1 MAKFMRAE
9 EAIAYS
15 DGPSTV
21 SSAIP
26 AFAKRGDIL
35 LVDECVNEAIR
46 TGVNLSRS
54 HVHVFRHNDVAH
66 LESIMKELEATD
78 RRKKRRKDEV
88 RRFIIVEGLYR
99 NKGTIAPL
107 PRIVQLK
114 NKYCYRLILDDSYA
128 FGVLGATGRGS
139 LEHFGLDRKE
149 AEILTLSMENS
160 LGSVGGVCVG
170 SHTVV
175 DHQRLSGAGYCFSAS
190 TPPFLCA
197 AAITALQRIES
208 NPDLCRRLES
218 NAKKL
223 VAKLNKRGSGLVI
236 ESTDESPIVVVRPT
250 DTDSLSRKEQLRLM
264 ERWADLCLA
273 GGLFVAVNR
282 FDGND
287 IPPVEADAI
296 RPSLR
301 LSVNADLTE
310 AEIESTAQ
318 ILLNTR
324 KALQL

>member
-1 MAKFMRAE
+1 MAKFMKAE

-54 HVHVFRHNDVAH
+54 HVHVFRHNDMAH
-66 LESIMKELEATD
+66 LESIMKDLEAAD
-78 RRKKRRKDEV
+78 KRKKRKKDEV

-107 PRIVQLK
+107 PKIVELK

-128 FGVLGATGRGS
+128 FGVLGNTGRGS
-139 LEHFGLDRKE
+139 LEHFGFDRKE
-149 AEILTLSMENS
+149 AEILTLSMENT

-197 AAITALQRIES
+197 AAITALQVIEG
-208 NPDLCRRLES
+208 NPDLCYQLNS
-218 NAKKL
+218 IAQSLVSKL
-223 VAKLNKRGSGLVI
+223 SKRGSGVI
-236 ESTDESPIVVVRPT
+236 VESEAKSPIIVVRPT
-250 DTDSLSRKEQLRLM
+250 NTDSLSRKEQLRVV

-273 GGLFVAVNR
+273 DGLFVAVNR
-282 FDGND
+282 FDGNE
-287 IPPVEADAI
+287 IPPVDADAM

-301 LSVNADLTE
+301 LSVNTDLTD
-310 AEIESTAQ
+310 AEIESAAQ
-318 ILLNTR
+318 ILLTTR